1 MQGRVLV
8 VDDEKAMVLALKGR
22 LGKEGYHVVAA
33 GGGGEPP
40 GRMETGSFH
49 VVITD
54 LSMNGVG
61 GMQVLEHARRV
72 DPDLA
77 VVMITAYGS
86 EKIAVQAMKLG
97 AVDYVPKPFDND
109 ELRLVVRR
117 VMDTVLL
124 RRDHRRLLE
133 QVERAFGFEQI
144 VGQSPAMGRLFETID
159 KVADTDVTVL
169 IRGASGTGKELVAN
183 ALHYRSPRRAK
194 PLVKM
199 NCAALSQELVE
210 SELFGHEKGA
220 FTGAIARREGKFEAA
235 DGGTLFLDEV
245 GDMPLETQAKLL
257 RAIQEKEV
265 ERVGGNTSIRVD
277 VRLIAATN
285 QDLEA
290 GVRAGRF
297 REDLY
302 YRLRVVEL
310 VIPPLA
316 ERREDIPLLVDRFLK
331 DAVGRFGREVKP
343 LTGEALRACLTH
355 PWKGNVRELRSAVE
369 QALLLSPGPEITPAD
384 LFNRPP
390 AADAAPVAAP
400 IAPASFREAKERV
413 VEAFEREYLVDALRR
428 HGGDNTKAA
437 EDNGLHPPQHPP
449 KKRALGVRAAVEHA
463 DDVAAVALIG
473 RRDALAAEVDRLTAD
488 LTELTREAEGAKD
501 NLITFH
507 TEILRLREERVRML
521 ARLANAKARLR
532 FQATLNGLSTDA
544 DIRALEEVRDHINRL
559 VAETQVTRDLGDT
572 ELERRLGH
580 IREVEAERTARA
592 QLEELKRVRDMRLAP
607 PAPPDPP
614 AARGPRSCGER

>member
-8 VDDEKAMVLALKGR
+8 VDDEKAMVLALKGV
-22 LGKEGYHVVAA
+22 LGKEGYHVETA
-33 GGGGEPP
+33 GSGEEAL
-40 GRMETGSFH
+40 RRIETGSFH

-144 VGQSPAMGRLFETID
+144 VGQSPAMRRLFETID
-159 KVADTDVTVL
+159 KIADTDVTVL

-210 SELFGHEKGA
+210 SELFGHERGA

-257 RAIQEKEV
+257 RALQEKEF
-265 ERVGGNTSIRVD
+265 ERVGGNVPIKGD
-277 VRLIAATN
+277 VREIAAT
-285 QDLEA
+285 DL
-290 GVRAGRF
+290 AGRATSP
-297 REDLY
+297 DITPAVLA
-302 YRLRVVEL
+302 
-310 VIPPLA
+310 PPGS
-316 ERREDIPLLVDRFLK
+316 F
-331 DAVGRFGREVKP
+331 REVK
-343 LTGEALRACLTH
+343 ERM
-355 PWKGNVRELRSAVE
+355 VE
-369 QALLLSPGPEITPAD
+369 T
-384 LFNRPP
+384 
-390 AADAAPVAAP
+390 
-400 IAPASFREAKERV
+400 
-413 VEAFEREYLVDALRR
+413 FERDFLTRALRR
-428 HGGDNTKAA
+428 HAGNITRAA
-437 EDNGLHPPQHPP
+437 EE
-449 KKRALGVRAAVEHA
+449 LGMHRQNLQQKMRE
-463 DDVAAVALIG
+463 LGIS
-473 RRDALAAEVDRLTAD
+473 AED
-488 LTELTREAEGAKD
+488 
-501 NLITFH
+501 
-507 TEILRLREERVRML
+507 
-521 ARLANAKARLR
+521 
-532 FQATLNGLSTDA
+532 
-544 DIRALEEVRDHINRL
+544 
-559 VAETQVTRDLGDT
+559 
-572 ELERRLGH
+572 
-580 IREVEAERTARA
+580 
-592 QLEELKRVRDMRLAP
+592 
-607 PAPPDPP
+607 
-614 AARGPRSCGER
+614 

>member
-159 KVADTDVTVL
+159 KIADTDVTVL
-169 IRGASGTGKELVAN
+169 IRGASGTAKELVAN

-199 NCAALSQELVE
+199 KCAALSQELVE
-210 SELFGHEKGA
+210 SELLGHERGA

-245 GDMPLETQAKLL
+245 GDMPLDTQAKLL
-257 RAIQEKEV
+257 RASQEKEV
-265 ERVGGNTSIRVD
+265 ERVGGNTPIRVD

-290 GVRAGRF
+290 AVRAGRF

-310 VIPPLA
+310 AIPPLV
-316 ERREDIPLLVDRFLK
+316 ERREDIPLLIDHFLK
-331 DAVGRFGREVKP
+331 DAAKRFGREVKP

-369 QALLLSPGPEITPAD
+369 QALLLAPGPEITPAD
-384 LFNRPP
+384 LFTSTP
-390 AADAAPVAAP
+390 AAGAVPSPVALP
-400 IAPASFREAKERV
+400 PASFREAKERA
-413 VEAFEREYLVDALRR
+413 VETFERDFLLGALRR
-428 HGGDNTKAA
+428 HGGNITKAA
-437 EDNGLHPPQHPP
+437 EEMGMNRQKLQQ
-449 KKRALGVRAAVEHA
+449 KMRELG
-463 DDVAAVALIG
+463 IS
-473 RRDALAAEVDRLTAD
+473 AE
-488 LTELTREAEGAKD
+488 EATKD
-501 NLITFH
+501 PH
-507 TEILRLREERVRML
+507 
-521 ARLANAKARLR
+521 
-532 FQATLNGLSTDA
+532 
-544 DIRALEEVRDHINRL
+544 
-559 VAETQVTRDLGDT
+559 
-572 ELERRLGH
+572 
-580 IREVEAERTARA
+580 
-592 QLEELKRVRDMRLAP
+592 
-607 PAPPDPP
+607 
-614 AARGPRSCGER
+614 